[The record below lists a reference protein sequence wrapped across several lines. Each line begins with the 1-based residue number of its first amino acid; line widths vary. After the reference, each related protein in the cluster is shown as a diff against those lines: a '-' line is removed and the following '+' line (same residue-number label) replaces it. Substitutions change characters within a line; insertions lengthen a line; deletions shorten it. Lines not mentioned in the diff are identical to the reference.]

1 MTVHINRETGERVRA
16 ALPVLIGKWQSENP
30 ALLLSTALVT
40 QRVTVDL
47 AVSGVMVRRH
57 LTDAVAD
64 GDLVEILVRR
74 DWLVSL
80 PYGRQLYAVPYGE
93 LYRLTRERPA
103 SRGSNG
109 ISFLTTP
116 KGYSVLLDKITEEFR
131 IGG

>member
-1 MTVHINRETGERVRA
+1 MTVHVNRETGVRVRA
-16 ALPVLIGKWQSENP
+16 ALPVLVDKWQSGYP
-30 ALLLSTALVT
+30 ALLMSTALVT
-40 QRVTVDL
+40 YRVTVDL
-47 AVSGVMVRRH
+47 DVSGVMVRRH

-74 DWLVSL
+74 DWLVTL
-80 PYGRQLYAVPYGE
+80 PYGRKLYAVPYGD
-93 LYRLTRERPA
+93 LHRLTRERPA

-116 KGYSVLLDKITEEFR
+116 TGYSTFLDAVTEEFR

>member
-1 MTVHINRETGERVRA
+1 MTVHINRATGVRVRM
-16 ALPVLIGKWQSENP
+16 ALAPLVDQWQNENP
-30 ALLLSTALVT
+30 DRLLPTALVT
-40 QRVTVDL
+40 ARATESTG
-47 AVSGVMVRRH
+47 VSPVVVRRH

-64 GDLVEILVRR
+64 GDLIEILVRR

-80 PYGRQLYAVPYGE
+80 PRGRKFYAVPDGD
-93 LYRLTRERPA
+93 LYRLSRRRPA

-116 KGYSVLLDKITEEFR
+116 RGYSVFLDAMTKEFR